1 MLTIFRRSVPCS
13 RRLSWLTNGTVL
25 STRMPLKPRV
35 RILEAANQVLSL
47 ENWGHRRLLFPEGS
61 IPAATDLSCSKDLAF
76 RPSFLTF
83 GPGNWCRFS
92 NCQGHVHLESLPE
105 TMFADTKDCSS
116 FSPVQVWTKKPAA
129 HWLPVPW
136 CTVPRALCLGLGSF
150 VESTLFF
157 YSLDLK
163 VLAKSQT
170 KSFYQ
175 ISS

>member
-1 MLTIFRRSVPCS
+1 MFLAVEGFLDLLMAQSSPQECHWSPVLEFWRQQTKYYLWRTGVIF
-13 RRLSWLTNGTVL
+13 W
-25 STRMPLKPRV
+25 
-35 RILEAANQVLSL
+35 
-47 ENWGHRRLLFPEGS
+47 LLFPEGS
-61 IPAATDLSCSKDLAF
+61 IPAVAGATDLSCSKDLAF

-83 GPGNWCRFS
+83 GPGNWCKFS

-116 FSPVQVWTKKPAA
+116 FSPVQVWSKKPAA

-136 CTVPRALCLGLGSF
+136 CTVPYALCLGLGSF